1 MGEPPTTAQFRDERN
16 VLSTSGRYASAAA
29 DAESGNARFAPAMAA
44 TRDGYGNAL
53 IKIGSDP
60 NIVVLDAGVSDST
73 RTNKFAEKW
82 PERFFNMGISEGDM
96 ICTAAGLAK
105 CGKTAFATSFISF
118 LLGRSMDQILVSVA
132 YSNSN
137 VKIIGTHAGVAIG
150 EDGPTAQAIGD
161 VSYMRAMPNFIVICP
176 ADAVEAEKAI
186 IEISKRKGPAYVR
199 LGRPNV
205 KTIYDGNYPFT
216 IGKASVVADGTDAAI
231 IASGIMVQESLAA
244 AEILKKDG
252 VGVRVVNMSTIKPI
266 DRDEI
271 VASAKTGAIVTAE
284 DHNIYGGLGSAGGA
298 GIAKEGLRCA
308 FEMVGVKDQFTESDT
323 QKVLFKKYGMDAEAI
338 ADAVMRVVSKK

>member
-1 MGEPPTTAQFRDERN
+1 MGGAITT
-16 VLSTSGRYASAAA
+16 T
-29 DAESGNARFAPAMAA
+29 PAMAA

-53 IKIGSDP
+53 LKIGSDT

-105 CGKTAFATSFISF
+105 CGKVAFATSFISF

-132 YSNSN
+132 YSDSN
-137 VKIIGTHAGVAIG
+137 VKVAGTHCGVAIG

-161 VSYMRAMPNFIVICP
+161 VAYMRAMPNFVVICP

-186 IEISKRKGPAYVR
+186 LEIAKRKGPAYVR
-199 LGRPNV
+199 LGRGNV
-205 KTIYDGNYPFT
+205 KTIYDDSYEFE
-216 IGKASVVADGTDAAI
+216 IGKASVVAEGDDAAI
-231 IASGIMVQESLAA
+231 IASGIMVQESMTA
-244 AEILKKDG
+244 AEILKKEG
-252 VGVRVVNMSTIKPI
+252 INVRVINMSTIKPL
-266 DRDEI
+266 DRKA
-271 VASAKTGAIVTAE
+271 VADAAKTGVIITAE
-284 DHNIYGGLGSAGGA
+284 DHNIYGGLGSAVA
-298 GIAKEGLRCA
+298 EVIAEEGLKVA
-308 FEMVGVKDQFTESDT
+308 FDMVGVKDRFAESDS

-338 ADAVMRVVSKK
+338 AKVAKKLIKNE

>member
-1 MGEPPTTAQFRDERN
+1 MSAPTTATAKE
-16 VLSTSGRYASAAA
+16 
-29 DAESGNARFAPAMAA
+29 AA

-53 IKIGSDP
+53 LKLGSDT

-105 CGKTAFATSFISF
+105 CGKTAFATSFIAF

-132 YSNSN
+132 YSDSN
-137 VKIIGTHAGVAIG
+137 VKIIGSHCGLAIG

-161 VSYMRAMPNFIVICP
+161 VAYMRAMPNFIVLCP

-186 IEISKRKGPAYVR
+186 IEVAKRKGPAYVR

-205 KTIYDGNYPFT
+205 KTIYDDSYKFE
-216 IGKASVVADGTDAAI
+216 IGKASVVAEGNDAAI
-231 IASGIMVQESLAA
+231 IASGIMVQESMAA
-244 AEILKKDG
+244 AEILKNQG
-252 VGVRVVNMSTIKPI
+252 MSVRIVNMSTIKPI
-266 DRDEI
+266 DKDVVI
-271 VASAKTGAIVTAE
+271 AAAKTGVIVTAE
-284 DHNIYGGLGSAGGA
+284 DHNIYGGLGSAVA
-298 GIAKEGLRCA
+298 EVIAREGLECS
-308 FEMVGVKDQFTESDT
+308 FGMIGVKDQFAESDT
-323 QKVLFKKYGMDAEAI
+323 QKVLFKKYGLDAEAI
-338 ADAVMRVVSKK
+338 AVTVKKAISK